1 MAAEEPD
8 TGEGSAPQGS
18 EDEELSWP
26 VGFIIL
32 VGLAALYVGWRLI
45 QLLVRAVDWVF

>member
-1 MAAEEPD
+1 MATDESPADDVAE
-8 TGEGSAPQGS
+8 GS

-32 VGLAALYVGWRLI
+32 VSLAALYVGWRLI